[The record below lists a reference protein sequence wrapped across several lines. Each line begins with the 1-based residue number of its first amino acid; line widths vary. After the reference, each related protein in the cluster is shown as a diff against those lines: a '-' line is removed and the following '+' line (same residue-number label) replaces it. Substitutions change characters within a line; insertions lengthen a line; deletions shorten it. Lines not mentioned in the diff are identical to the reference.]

1 MAHHYLRREYA
12 DLPEV
17 KILLEEH
24 EAVRT
29 RTEALVKEKRRK
41 ELAAK
46 FKEWGTLLEEG
57 HIDRAKEDIATW
69 CTTHNLRE
77 RRLDGFISV
86 FIPSQFHY

>member
-1 MAHHYLRREYA
+1 MALRQLRREYA

-24 EAVRT
+24 QELNSRAAV
-29 RTEALVKEKRRK
+29 LVREKRRE

-57 HIDRAKEDIATW
+57 HITRAEEDIVTW
-69 CTTHNLRE
+69 CETCDQMDC
-77 RRLDGFISV
+77 RLDGLIAA
-86 FIPSQFHY
+86 FIPFCP